1 MIYHDVFAVP
11 GLTVEKMGRGKETR
25 WWLVMENGTSTRGFA
40 DSRELLETYQGGFTA
55 AGIEAL
61 KEWLKRS

>member
-1 MIYHDVFAVP
+1 MLVAVTP
-11 GLTVEKMGRGKETR
+11 GRKGEKMGKGKETR

-40 DSRELLETYQGGFTA
+40 NPRELLETYQGGFTA

-61 KEWLKRS
+61 KEWLLGG